1 MDKRNRK
8 KKTVD
13 DTVCEIHKFS
23 GYAVLSNCF
32 VRSTK
37 LGCPA
42 IGLLGRVMDLPPTWN
57 FSKAGLIALCPDGET
72 AIDSAL
78 KNLKECGY
86 LEIEVKMPN
95 ENPTGR
101 IQTVYK
107 FYEYSAKDTSIPQ
120 YDYELETF
128 KRGLKLNNYR
138 LPSINIKKK
147 SYTCDINEIDDYIKN
162 LIADGT
168 ISADDGFGNDISSGI
183 YRDNSMQ
190 IKTAGNYNIPL
201 TLKNAFADTANQ
213 TISVKVTGKLE
224 TYTVTLTTE
233 TVTIK
238 KNSVFAPNKY
248 IASATDRKGEDVSEQ
263 VIYNSEVD
271 LTTVGRYKVYYY
283 IVGKDDEPAATLTVV
298 VTD

>member
-1 MDKRNRK
+1 MLGRIINFLITFLAVVCTLIVIVLILFSDMIFAVKDKGGSVNTSA
-8 KKTVD
+8 KTVTINF
-13 DTVCEIHKFS
+13 DTDPLVINGSDIDFMQ
-23 GYAVLSNCF
+23 GVTAVDEYEND
-32 VRSTK
+32 VT
-37 LGCPA
+37 
-42 IGLLGRVMDLPPTWN
+42 
-57 FSKAGLIALCPDGET
+57 
-72 AIDSAL
+72 
-78 KNLKECGY
+78 NL
-86 LEIEVKMPN
+86 VNVSVVN
-95 ENPTGR
+95 ENNKK
-101 IQTVYK
+101 VLA
-107 FYEYSAKDTSIPQ
+107 YSINGDS
-120 YDYELETF
+120 YELETF

-233 TVTIK
+233 TVIIK
-238 KNSVFAPNKY
+238 KNSVFAPSRY
-248 IASATDRKGEDVSEQ
+248 IASATDRKGEDISEQ
-263 VIYNSEVD
+263 IIYNSEVD

-283 IVGKDDEPAATLTVV
+283 IVGKDDDTAATLTVV

>member
-1 MDKRNRK
+1 MFGRIINFLITFLAVVCTFIVIILILFSDIIFAVKDKGSLVNTSA
-8 KKTVD
+8 KTVTINF
-13 DTVCEIHKFS
+13 DTDPLVIDGKDIDFMQ
-23 GYAVLSNCF
+23 GV
-32 VRSTK
+32 T
-37 LGCPA
+37 
-42 IGLLGRVMDLPPTWN
+42 
-57 FSKAGLIALCPDGET
+57 ALDEYENDVT
-72 AIDSAL
+72 
-78 KNLKECGY
+78 NLVNVSV
-86 LEIEVKMPN
+86 IN
-95 ENPTGR
+95 ENNKK
-101 IQTVYK
+101 VLA
-107 FYEYSAKDTSIPQ
+107 YSVNGDN
-120 YDYELETF
+120 YELETF
-128 KRGLKLNNYR
+128 QRGLKLMNYK
-138 LPSINIKKK
+138 LPSITVKKK
-147 SYTCDINEIDDYIKN
+147 SYTCDINEIDDYIKS

-168 ISADDGFGNDISSGI
+168 ISADDGFGNDISSAI

-190 IKTAGNYNIPL
+190 IKTAGNYKILL
-201 TLKNAFADTANQ
+201 TLRNAFADTANQ

-224 TYTVTLTTE
+224 TYNVTLTTE

>member
-1 MDKRNRK
+1 MLGRIINFLITFLAVVCTFIVIVLILFSDIIFAVKDKGGSVSTSA
-8 KKTVD
+8 KTVTINF
-13 DTVCEIHKFS
+13 DTDPLVIDGKDIDFMQ
-23 GYAVLSNCF
+23 GV
-32 VRSTK
+32 T
-37 LGCPA
+37 
-42 IGLLGRVMDLPPTWN
+42 
-57 FSKAGLIALCPDGET
+57 ALDEYENDVT
-72 AIDSAL
+72 
-78 KNLKECGY
+78 NLVNVSV
-86 LEIEVKMPN
+86 IN
-95 ENPTGR
+95 ENNKK
-101 IQTVYK
+101 VLA
-107 FYEYSAKDTSIPQ
+107 YSVNGDS
-120 YDYELETF
+120 YELETF
-128 KRGLKLNNYR
+128 QRGLKLSNYK

-190 IKTAGNYNIPL
+190 IKTAGTYNIPL
-201 TLKNAFADTANQ
+201 TLRNAFSDTANQ

-248 IASATDRKGEDVSEQ
+248 IASATDRKGQDVSEQ
-263 VIYNSEVD
+263 IIYNSEVD

>member
-1 MDKRNRK
+1 MFGRIINFLITFLAVVCTFIVIILILFSDIIFAVKDKGSLVNTSA
-8 KKTVD
+8 KTVTINF
-13 DTVCEIHKFS
+13 DTDPLVIDGKDIDFMQ
-23 GYAVLSNCF
+23 GV
-32 VRSTK
+32 T
-37 LGCPA
+37 
-42 IGLLGRVMDLPPTWN
+42 
-57 FSKAGLIALCPDGET
+57 ALDEYENDVT
-72 AIDSAL
+72 
-78 KNLKECGY
+78 NLVNVSV
-86 LEIEVKMPN
+86 IN
-95 ENPTGR
+95 ENNKK
-101 IQTVYK
+101 VLA
-107 FYEYSAKDTSIPQ
+107 YSVNGDN
-120 YDYELETF
+120 YELETF
-128 KRGLKLNNYR
+128 QRGLKLMNYK
-138 LPSINIKKK
+138 LPSITVKKK
-147 SYTCDINEIDDYIKN
+147 SYTCDINEIDDYIKS

-168 ISADDGFGNDISSGI
+168 ISADDGFGNDISSAI

-190 IKTAGNYNIPL
+190 IKTAGNYKIPL
-201 TLKNAFADTANQ
+201 TLRNAFADIANQ

-224 TYTVTLTTE
+224 TYNVTLTTE